1 MGAAPGRRGDA
12 PFRVAV
18 LGGGYAALATALS
31 IRDQAPEAELTLM
44 APRQAHIK
52 TTRLHESL
60 RHSLRACCVLYADLA
75 RRFGFRFLQGKLRFD
90 QDSLLRWQDR
100 HYLQVGEEQVHF
112 DFLVIATGARSAPQ
126 PPESSA
132 LTLDDF
138 FLNRAQTQLQSLCA
152 RRGSSGVIT
161 VVGGGA
167 TGIQFLFEIA
177 AFLRRIAPGR
187 FRLRLVTLEPRL
199 LTQFPGAFH
208 KHVAARLTL
217 ENIDW
222 LASTEFLAQEG
233 TKLTV
238 KPVKTPEPQI
248 LDSDL
253 TLLFSGVR
261 PDPLNIETDDFG
273 RALAAGSPLTRI
285 FAAGDCARFPPPGAD
300 TLSAQVAVR
309 KGKLVANNVV
319 SAAHGGP
326 LTPYRYREQGYI
338 VSLGPKDAIGWV
350 GNKRKIV
357 RGLPA
362 VTLKAAIEQQYDLL
376 LAGADTY
383 PA

>member
-1 MGAAPGRRGDA
+1 MSAAPGRRGHA

-18 LGGGYAALATALS
+18 LGGGYAALAAALS
-31 IRDQAPEAELTLM
+31 IRDQAPEADLTLI

-60 RHSLRACCVLYADLA
+60 RHSLRSCCVLYADLA
-75 RRFGFRFLQGKLRFD
+75 RRFGLRFVQGKLRFD

-100 HYLQVGEEQVHF
+100 RYLQIGEQQVHF
-112 DFLVIATGARSAPQ
+112 DFLVIATGARSAPP
-126 PPESSA
+126 PPESSV

-138 FLNRAQTQLQSLCA
+138 FLNRAQTDLQSLCA
-152 RRGSSGVIT
+152 RRGSGGAIS

-177 AFLRRIAPGR
+177 AFLRPTAPGR
-187 FRLRLVTLEPRL
+187 FRLRLITLESRL
-199 LTQFPGAFH
+199 LTQFPPAFH
-208 KHVAARLTL
+208 KHVAARLRQ
-217 ENIDW
+217 ESIDW
-222 LASTEFLAQEG
+222 LASTEFLTQEG
-233 TKLTV
+233 TKLTI
-238 KPVKTPEPQI
+238 KPVKTQEPKI

-261 PDPLNIETDDFG
+261 PAPQNIETDAFG
-273 RALAAGSPLTRI
+273 RVQAAGIPLTRI
-285 FAAGDCARFPPPGAD
+285 FAAGDCARFPSPGAD

-309 KGKLVANNVV
+309 KGKLVARNVV
-319 SAAHGGP
+319 SAARSAT
-326 LTPYRYREQGYI
+326 LAPYRYKEQGYI

-357 RGLPA
+357 CGLPA

-376 LAGADTY
+376 MAGADTY
-383 PA
+383 RV